1 MEGDLTESAVVKDNT
16 FDSMVRFGLKM
27 AWFNL
32 LALVIILMVA
42 SFVPDETE
50 EWIDLVVSILCFI
63 NITMN
68 ILVFCFALVGLF
80 KSRLKWS
87 ALLAMIIVLVS
98 FALYLIVIIASFQT
112 S

>member
-42 SFVPDETE
+42 SSCLTKRRSET
-50 EWIDLVVSILCFI
+50 IS
-63 NITMN
+63 
-68 ILVFCFALVGLF
+68 
-80 KSRLKWS
+80 
-87 ALLAMIIVLVS
+87 
-98 FALYLIVIIASFQT
+98 
-112 S
+112 